1 MVENVL
7 SVVIYYFS
15 HNKFMLCT
23 YCYDN
28 LTSKTCW
35 VYELV
40 YKCQSKKC
48 RGTFVVS
55 LGNYFWRLAVLED
68 ELKCSQVS
76 KMVIFLNLF
85 ANYCN
90 ATTRGKCLDKVIS
103 SDKNCSYTEG
113 IQSVNV

>member
-1 MVENVL
+1 M
-7 SVVIYYFS
+7 SHSIYW
-15 HNKFMLCT
+15 
-23 YCYDN
+23 
-28 LTSKTCW
+28 SKTCW

-68 ELKCSQVS
+68 ELKC
-76 KMVIFLNLF
+76 
-85 ANYCN
+85 
-90 ATTRGKCLDKVIS
+90 LDKVIS
-103 SDKNCSYTEG
+103 SDKNCSHTEG

>member
-1 MVENVL
+1 M
-7 SVVIYYFS
+7 SHSIYW
-15 HNKFMLCT
+15 
-23 YCYDN
+23 
-28 LTSKTCW
+28 SKTCW